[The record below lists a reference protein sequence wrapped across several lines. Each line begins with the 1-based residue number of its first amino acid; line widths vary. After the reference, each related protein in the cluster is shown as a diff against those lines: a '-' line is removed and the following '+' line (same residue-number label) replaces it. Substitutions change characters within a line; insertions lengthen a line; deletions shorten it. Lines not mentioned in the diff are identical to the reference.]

1 VPFFSWYIAGGFREG
16 KNTQILTGY
25 AEELL
30 VAIPLRAEEVPP
42 VRLVM
47 PDSVLKILTVGTVG
61 ATEPPPPPPPVPVPE
76 PLLI

>member
-1 VPFFSWYIAGGFREG
+1 MPFFSWYIAGGFRDG
-16 KNTQILTGY
+16 KNTQTFTGY
-25 AEELL
+25 AEELF
-30 VAIPLRAEEVPP
+30 VSIPLSDEAVPP
-42 VRLVM
+42 VRLVI